1 LLPWLKESHF
11 TWRLPGGCNEV
22 TPSVLREKAVVF
34 DRRLDWLTS
43 CSTDD
48 HKDYRVAVFPYFVL
62 GPNAALS
69 LAGLAKGPDRTTP
82 TPREDWRQARVDV
95 VIPAF
100 NEAQTIVLCLASLLR
115 QTLRP
120 HRVILVDDG
129 STDGTIVSARA
140 FCEQNGIELI
150 AIQRRKPIGK
160 TPTIKRQ
167 AREFDSDVEF
177 ILDGD
182 TILESPNYIE
192 RTVQELYQGVG
203 IASAC
208 GTVLPLRRRDRRS
221 IAANAAV
228 ERFAE
233 NDTLPQPLREE
244 ATAPMLLRGVTNL
257 YREVL
262 YLFLQRFVYRGQ
274 MVFFGTITNPV
285 GCAVAYRRK
294 YVAALFDVVSPK
306 LGDDL
311 TNSEDIFIGMGMLNE
326 GYRNIQLTD
335 VYARTVEPP
344 CTRLIRQVYLWSSSF
359 LQSSFYYDDLLR
371 SPFRALKRWRQRR
384 QGPPSGSRAIP
395 AQLTVPAFAGEA
407 GVTAPLGRPMLRT
420 AAMSPEPVPAG
431 GGPGGGSPGERR
443 LVGEAY
449 RQPFG
454 REHTR
459 RFGRPVGWLL
469 AAGAIEK
476 VFFPVAL
483 LIMLLLRHWEALFVT
498 IAAESLVA
506 LIALVL
512 VTKGERVQYFFK
524 GLAVVPLRYVLFASE
539 LVTVGRFAVDLW
551 ITKNRKWRK

>member
-1 LLPWLKESHF
+1 MA
-11 TWRLPGGCNEV
+11 
-22 TPSVLREKAVVF
+22 VL
-34 DRRLDWLTS
+34 
-43 CSTDD
+43 
-48 HKDYRVAVFPYFVL
+48 PYFVL
-62 GPNAALS
+62 GPNALLS

-82 TPREDWRQARVDV
+82 TPQEDWRQARVDV

-100 NEAQTIVLCLASLLR
+100 NEAQTIVLCLAGLLR

-129 STDGTIVSARA
+129 SSDGTIVAARA
-140 FCEQNGIELI
+140 FCEQNDIELI
-150 AIQRRKPIGK
+150 AIQRHKPIGK

-182 TILESPNYIE
+182 TVLESPNYIE

-208 GTVLPLRRRDRRS
+208 GTVLPLRRRDRRT
-221 IAANAAV
+221 IAADPAV

-233 NDTLPQPLREE
+233 HDTLPQPLRDE
-244 ATAPMLLRGVTNL
+244 ATLPMLLRGVTNL

-294 YVAALFDVVSPK
+294 YVAALFDLVGPT

-344 CTRLIRQVYLWSSSF
+344 CNRLIRQVYLWSSSF
-359 LQSSFYYDDLLR
+359 LQSCFYYDDLLR
-371 SPFRALKRWRQRR
+371 SPFSALKRWRQRR
-384 QGPPSGSRAIP
+384 QGPPRGPRVE
-395 AQLTVPAFAGEA
+395 AQTQVAMVPAFAGEA
-407 GVTAPLGRPMLRT
+407 GGTPAPLGRAMLRLAEAT
-420 AAMSPEPVPAG
+420 
-431 GGPGGGSPGERR
+431 PGQPSERTPGSGSSQERR
-443 LVGEAY
+443 RVGEAY

-483 LIMLLLRHWEALFVT
+483 LIMLLLREWEAFFVT
-498 IAAESLVA
+498 VAAESVVA
-506 LIALVL
+506 LTALVL
-512 VTKGERVQYFFK
+512 ITKGQRLQYFFK
-524 GLAVVPLRYVLFASE
+524 GLAVVPLRYVLIASE

-551 ITKNRKWRK
+551 ITNNRKWRK

>member
-1 LLPWLKESHF
+1 
-11 TWRLPGGCNEV
+11 
-22 TPSVLREKAVVF
+22 
-34 DRRLDWLTS
+34 
-43 CSTDD
+43 
-48 HKDYRVAVFPYFVL
+48 VAVLPYFVL

-69 LAGLAKGPDRTTP
+69 LAGLAKGPDRTAATP
-82 TPREDWRQARVDV
+82 KEDWRQATVDV

-100 NEAQTIVLCLASLLR
+100 NEAQTIVLCLAGLLR
-115 QTLRP
+115 QTVRP
-120 HRVILVDDG
+120 RRVILVDDG

-140 FCEQNGIELI
+140 FCKENGIELV
-150 AIQRRKPIGK
+150 AIQRHKPIGK

-182 TILESPNYIE
+182 TVLESPNYIE

-208 GTVLPLRRRDRRS
+208 GTVLPMRRRDRRA
-221 IAANAAV
+221 IAADPAV
-228 ERFAE
+228 ERFAAR
-233 NDTLPQPLREE
+233 DTLPQPLREE
-244 ATAPMLLRGVTNL
+244 ARVPMLLRGVTNL

-294 YVAALFDVVSPK
+294 YVEALFDLVGPT

-344 CTRLIRQVYLWSSSF
+344 CTRLLRQVYLWSSSF
-359 LQSSFYYDDLLR
+359 LQSCFYYDDLLR
-371 SPFRALKRWRQRR
+371 SPFRALKRWQQKR
-384 QGPPSGSRAIP
+384 QGPPRQPRTP
-395 AQLTVPAFAGEA
+395 ATARVPAVPAFAGEA
-407 GVTAPLGRPMLRT
+407 AGVGGATMGTAVFRT
-420 AAMSPEPVPAG
+420 ATAAADRTPSSDA
-431 GGPGGGSPGERR
+431 PGTAAAANDRR
-443 LVGEAY
+443 RVGEPY

-454 REHTR
+454 REYTR

-469 AAGAIEK
+469 VAGAIEK

-483 LIMLLLRHWEALFVT
+483 LIMLLLREWEALFVT
-498 IAAESLVA
+498 IGAESVIA
-506 LIALVL
+506 LTALVL
-512 VTKGERVQYFFK
+512 ITKGERVQYFFK
-524 GLAVVPLRYVLFASE
+524 GLAVVPLRYVLIASE
-539 LVTVGRFAVDLW
+539 LVTVARFAVDLW
-551 ITKNRKWRK
+551 VSKNRKWRK

>member
-1 LLPWLKESHF
+1 
-11 TWRLPGGCNEV
+11 
-22 TPSVLREKAVVF
+22 
-34 DRRLDWLTS
+34 
-43 CSTDD
+43 
-48 HKDYRVAVFPYFVL
+48 VAVLPYFVL

-82 TPREDWRQARVDV
+82 TPKEDWRQARVDV

-120 HRVILVDDG
+120 YRVILVDDG
-129 STDGTIVSARA
+129 SSDGTIVSARA
-140 FCEQNGIELI
+140 FCEQNGIELV
-150 AIQRRKPIGK
+150 AIQRHKPIGK

-208 GTVLPLRRRDRRS
+208 GTVLPLRRRDRRT
-221 IAANAAV
+221 IAADPAV

-233 NDTLPQPLREE
+233 NDALPQPLRDE
-244 ATAPMLLRGVTNL
+244 ASVPMLLRGVTNL

-294 YVAALFDVVSPK
+294 YVAALFDLVGPK

-359 LQSSFYYDDLLR
+359 LQSCFYYDDLLR

-384 QGPPSGSRAIP
+384 QGPPRGPRVA
-395 AQLTVPAFAGEA
+395 ARERVAAVPAFAGEA
-407 GVTAPLGRPMLRT
+407 GVAPTPLGRAMLRT
-420 AAMSPEPVPAG
+420 AAAT
-431 GGPGGGSPGERR
+431 PGQPSEGSPGSGSPNERR
-443 LVGEAY
+443 RVGEAY

-454 REHTR
+454 REHTQ

-498 IAAESLVA
+498 VAAESLVA
-506 LIALVL
+506 LTALVL
-512 VTKGERVQYFFK
+512 ITKGERIQYFFK
-524 GLAVVPLRYVLFASE
+524 GLAVVPLRYVLIASE

-551 ITKNRKWRK
+551 ITRNRKWRK

>member
-1 LLPWLKESHF
+1 
-11 TWRLPGGCNEV
+11 
-22 TPSVLREKAVVF
+22 
-34 DRRLDWLTS
+34 
-43 CSTDD
+43 
-48 HKDYRVAVFPYFVL
+48 VL

-150 AIQRRKPIGK
+150 AIQRHKPIGK

-208 GTVLPLRRRDRRS
+208 GTVLPLRRRDRRA
-221 IAANAAV
+221 IAADQTV

-233 NDTLPQPLREE
+233 NDTLPQPLRDE

-274 MVFFGTITNPV
+274 MVFFGTMTNPV

-294 YVAALFDVVSPK
+294 YVAALFDLVGPE

-344 CTRLIRQVYLWSSSF
+344 CTRLVRQVYLWSSSF
-359 LQSSFYYDDLLR
+359 LQSCFYYDDLLR
-371 SPFRALKRWRQRR
+371 SPFRALKRWRQQR
-384 QGPPSGSRAIP
+384 QGPPSGSRVVAAP
-395 AQLTVPAFAGEA
+395 ATATTVPAFAGEA
-407 GVTAPLGRPMLRT
+407 GVSAPPLGRPLLRT
-420 AAMSPEPVPAG
+420 AATAPAEPVPAG
-431 GGPGGGSPGERR
+431 GAPRGGSGSERR
-443 LVGEAY
+443 RVGEPY
-449 RQPFG
+449 RQAFG
-454 REHTR
+454 REYTR

-483 LIMLLLRHWEALFVT
+483 LIMLLLRQWEALFVT
-498 IAAESLVA
+498 MAAESIVA
-506 LIALVL
+506 LVALVL
-512 VTKGERVQYFFK
+512 VTKGQRIQYFFK
-524 GLAVVPLRYVLFASE
+524 GLATMPLRYVLIASE